1 MRGADGGGALS
12 DNRNQ
17 IELAKDTLNIF
28 ADRGEDFSDVR
39 HVLHFM
45 YGGNFEALAASL
57 RELGYAVK
65 PTVNADGIIAERHET
80 IGEEWR
86 VTTLTALCDLCD
98 AYGVEYDGWEA
109 AMTRQ
114 PSTPPEDLKPSG
126 FFSKIFGKKK

>member
-1 MRGADGGGALS
+1 MSG
-12 DNRNQ
+12 NRDQ
-17 IELAKDTLNIF
+17 IELAKETLKVF

-45 YGGNFEALAASL
+45 YGGNFEALGASL

-65 PTVNADGIIAERHET
+65 PTVNEDGIIAERHEP

-86 VTTLTALCDLCD
+86 TTTLVALCDLCD
-98 AYGVEYDGWEA
+98 SYGVEYDGWEA
-109 AMTRQ
+109 AMMRQ
-114 PSTPPEDLKPSG
+114 PSAPEPSKPTG